1 MYPPHVLVITP
12 INQKRK
18 GLLQYNPIHGNTFMK
33 KHLQN
38 DHIKKFNKYKAEV
51 KAKDGRAIE
60 CQKSKKR
67 KGVPPLLIIDFFSGG
82 TSYSKKNH
90 VQFIFIKNLMLHV
103 CKGYQSISIVESYW
117 LRRLVMKRDPKVKFL
132 TRSH

>member
-1 MYPPHVLVITP
+1 
-12 INQKRK
+12 
-18 GLLQYNPIHGNTFMK
+18 MK